1 MNAFCFVAFS
11 NYFQSVVV
19 NIGFTQLIIAT
30 VNITLDFRTIFENNF
45 IIFDFLSYS
54 TVVFRITTIDIFINT
69 TIINSYSII
78 QAVAFKGITA
88 INIFI
93 NATAICDA
101 YNITNAIFSSIT
113 AINIHINTTMGNIY
127 FVALANSC

>member
-11 NYFQSVVV
+11 KYFQSVVV

-30 VNITLDFRTIFENNF
+30 VNITLDFRAIFENNF
-45 IIFDFLSYS
+45 IILDFFRYS
-54 TVVFRITTIDIFINT
+54 TIAFRITTIDIFINS

-78 QAVAFKGITA
+78 QTVAFKGITA

-93 NATAICDA
+93 NATAISYA

-113 AINIHINTTMGNIY
+113 AINILINTTMGNIY